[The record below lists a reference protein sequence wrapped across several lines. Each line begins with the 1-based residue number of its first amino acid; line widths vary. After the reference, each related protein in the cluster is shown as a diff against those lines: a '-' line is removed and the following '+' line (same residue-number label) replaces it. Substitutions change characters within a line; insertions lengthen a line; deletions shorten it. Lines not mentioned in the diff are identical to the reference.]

1 MNNIDIVKKLKL
13 ANTDIRLVYE
23 VANYIEYQQD
33 VIKAQADVL
42 RDIKDGLLNPING
55 KWVIDSV
62 LTSPADYIKEMR
74 EVWQSEISARDLII
88 ERITKAAKTED
99 INIIIEMLEK
109 VVK

>member
-13 ANTDIRLVYE
+13 ANTDIRLVHE

-74 EVWQSEISARDLII
+74 EVWQSEISVRDLII

-99 INIIIEMLEK
+99 INIIIKMLEK